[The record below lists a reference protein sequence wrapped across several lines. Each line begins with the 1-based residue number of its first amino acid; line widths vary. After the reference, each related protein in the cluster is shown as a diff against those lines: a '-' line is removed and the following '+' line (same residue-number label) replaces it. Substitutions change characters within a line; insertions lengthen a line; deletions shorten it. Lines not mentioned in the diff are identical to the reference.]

1 KSHGGRGI
9 RVCDRWKVFENF
21 QQDMGTRPKR
31 RTLDRL
37 DNEGNYNKANC
48 RWSTPAEQAQNRRS
62 TRRITYNS
70 TARTIKGW
78 ADYLSQSTGKQWSVK
93 ALEFILK
100 FLTLEQIMGSLHPCQ
115 RKPSELIA
123 ESARRSEQ
131 AKREEQALQQV
142 KEREENRIR
151 IAMQEAAY

>member
-1 KSHGGRGI
+1 
-9 RVCDRWKVFENF
+9 
-21 QQDMGTRPKR
+21 M
-31 RTLDRL
+31 
-37 DNEGNYNKANC
+37 
-48 RWSTPAEQAQNRRS
+48 
-62 TRRITYNS
+62 
-70 TARTIKGW
+70 
-78 ADYLSQSTGKQWSVK
+78 K

-151 IAMQEAAY
+151 IAMQEAAYYKLHPHSEEVQPIYLPPPSKRRLGQRTPHFLNNHAYPVPSITNGAAATLPELPPERLDK